1 VNELPVDHS
10 NAFHRQT
17 RLKSRRPDGS
27 FAIYDFVSVCYLSKP
42 REMKSFRSAIL
53 PGHEKKKKAVYL
65 KYLFVSIRVPS

>member
-1 VNELPVDHS
+1 MNELPVDHS
-10 NAFHRQT
+10 NAFRRQT
-17 RLKSRRPDGS
+17 SLKSRRPDGS

-65 KYLFVSIRVPS
+65 KYLFV